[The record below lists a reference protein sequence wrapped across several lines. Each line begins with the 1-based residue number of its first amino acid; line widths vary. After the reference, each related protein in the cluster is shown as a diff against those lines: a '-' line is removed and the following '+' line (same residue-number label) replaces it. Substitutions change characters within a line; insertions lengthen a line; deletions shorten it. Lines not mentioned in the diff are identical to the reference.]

1 MGPEEH
7 LKKHAG
13 TDRKRSA
20 DTRRRERRR
29 AGFNHRTGRARRFLE
44 EEGRAASDISSRSA
58 NSAERA
64 EERATRDES
73 GPPLHTG
80 GTQTGAPPDVLCNS
94 PPTTRKQ
101 TWRRLTRARE
111 TDELI

>member
-73 GPPLHTG
+73 GPPCTQVEHRLELLQMFSATPRPPLANKHG
-80 GTQTGAPPDVLCNS
+80 GV
-94 PPTTRKQ
+94 
-101 TWRRLTRARE
+101 
-111 TDELI
+111 